1 MKFKFTNEPSY
12 YKKMLLKTIMRTF
25 IFLCCSIIFAFGP
38 KDGYSQNANITIDA
52 DQTLKIKQVF
62 RLIHKQTN
70 FKFIYRHD
78 LIKNT
83 PKIYV
88 KKGIIKANALLD
100 KCLSPI
106 NFTFTFTKNNTVIVK
121 KKPIITK
128 NQNLEKISNEIIQ
141 LEITGT
147 VTDASGQPLPGAN
160 ILEKGTAN
168 GALTDFDGN
177 FSISVSDSNA
187 ILVVSYVGFAT
198 KEIATKGQTTLNV
211 TLEESTAGLDEVV
224 IIGYG
229 SVKKSDLT
237 GAVTSISSDDL
248 TNSVSSNVTQ
258 QLTGKA
264 AGVQIFQ
271 NSNEPGGGATIQIRG
286 VGSINAA
293 NQPLYVIDGLPI
305 SNGNGLTNENGD
317 NRNRVNPLN
326 SINPGDIESIQILKD
341 ASSTAIY
348 GSRGSNGVILITTKS
363 GKLGK
368 LKVGYQTRFSMSET
382 YNRPKLLSPLQYQTV
397 LNELLD
403 AGASNAS
410 ESERVTGIVDGGTD
424 WQDEIYQSAP
434 VQEHTLSFSGGDENK
449 RFFSSLNYFDQE
461 GLVKGQELER
471 IAIRL
476 NLTATPND
484 KFNYGMNLSTS
495 YVDNA
500 TVASEP
506 DPNDDSGV
514 VGSANDYD
522 PTASKYEDEELGTY
536 FDSPFLNKENP
547 LAILD
552 GIKTNEITWRTIAS
566 VYGEYFFTPSLS
578 GKLNLGTDYQN
589 ARKDQFFNDLTNA
602 GRAAGGIGRIFTG
615 TNYNYL
621 LEATLTYNKQ
631 FNDKHALNVV
641 GGVTTQKFFINYS
654 NSKAQ
659 DFLSLSTGTN
669 SLQSGDPL
677 LNRVSS
683 GEVEST
689 LLSYLGRANY
699 IFNDTYLL
707 TATLRVDGS
716 SKFGENNKFAYF
728 PSMALAW
735 KLHNEDFLSDV
746 DIFDELKLRASYGK
760 TGNQEIGNF
769 NSLTT
774 IRSGGVVVLPG
785 GVQTTTATPSR
796 IANPDLK
803 WETSTQTDI
812 GIDWA
817 ILGRRIFG
825 SIDYYH
831 RLTSDLLFNIPIPS
845 QTGFQSLLSNIGKVK
860 NQGLEFFVQSYNLTG
875 DFKWKTSFN
884 LSTVKNEVL
893 DIGDVDQIITGGS
906 GFTANLA
913 ILKPGEVM
921 NSYYGWEVLGVWQTD
936 DDFSNAPAGVVAG
949 DWKYV
954 DLNEDG
960 AITPDDRKIIGNS
973 IPDVTWGL
981 SNGFEYKGITLNIE
995 LFGVH
1000 GQQLFNNNTRFNFY
1014 PVNFR
1019 RNKLAEIYLNR
1030 WTPENP
1036 TNEYA
1041 SFINPFS
1048 QGENAVNSRTV
1059 EDASFVRLQNIA
1071 LGYKFPL
1078 KSNRLFS
1085 SLGVEVSATN
1095 LHTWTNYSGPDP
1107 GVNING
1113 EASAGFRYDYQGVP
1127 LSRSFSL
1134 SLRAEF

>member
-1 MKFKFTNEPSY
+1 MEIKFIKEMPSNY
-12 YKKMLLKTIMRTF
+12 GRVLLKLLMKTF
-25 IFLCCSIIFAFGP
+25 LFLCCSVAFALGPNKGIAQNTDIII
-38 KDGYSQNANITIDA
+38 KE
-52 DQTLKIKQVF
+52 DQTMKIKQVF
-62 RLIHKQTN
+62 RLINKQTDY
-70 FKFIYRHD
+70 KFIYRHD
-78 LIKNT
+78 LIKNA
-83 PKIYV
+83 PV
-88 KKGIIKANALLD
+88 LVLKKGVIKAGLLLD
-100 KCLSPI
+100 KLLSPI
-106 NFTFTFTKNNTVIVK
+106 NFTYEFTTEGTIVVLRKTTIMENNSLSQSSDEDV
-121 KKPIITK
+121 
-128 NQNLEKISNEIIQ
+128 Q
-141 LEITGT
+141 LHVTGT
-147 VTDASGQPLPGAN
+147 VTDNNGAPLPGAN
-160 ILEKGTAN
+160 ILEKGTTN
-168 GALTDFDGN
+168 GTQTDFDGD
-177 FSISVSDSNA
+177 FSLVIADENT
-187 ILVVSYVGFAT
+187 ILVISYIGFGT
-198 KEIATKGQTTLNV
+198 KEIETNGQTTINV
-211 TLEESTAGLDEVV
+211 TLEENTAGLDEVV
-224 IIGYG
+224 VIGYG

-248 TNSVSSNVTQ
+248 RNAVSSNVAQ

-264 AGVQIFQ
+264 AGVQVFQ
-271 NSNEPGGGATIQIRG
+271 NSNEPGGATTIQIRG
-286 VGSINAA
+286 VGSINAG
-293 NQPLYVIDGLPI
+293 NQPLFVIDGLPI
-305 SNGNGLTNENGD
+305 SNGNDLTG
-317 NRNRVNPLN
+317 VNPLN

-348 GSRGSNGVILITTKS
+348 GSRGANGVILITTKS
-363 GKLGK
+363 GEPGK
-368 LKVGYQTRFSMSET
+368 LKVGFQTRLSISET
-382 YNRPKLLSPLQYQTV
+382 YNRPKLLSAVQYQTV

-424 WQDEIYQSAP
+424 WQDQIYQPAP
-434 VQEHTLSFSGGDENK
+434 TQEHSLSFSGGDENK
-449 RFFSSLNYFDQE
+449 TYFSSLNYFNQK
-461 GLVKGQELER
+461 GLVKNQELER

-476 NLTATPND
+476 NLTAKASD
-484 KFNYGMNLSTS
+484 KFNYGMNLSAS

-500 TVASEP
+500 TVPSAP
-506 DPNDDSGV
+506 DPNDASGV

-522 PTASKYEDEELGTY
+522 PTASIYEDEELGTL
-536 FDSPFLNKENP
+536 FNSPFLNKENP
-547 LAILD
+547 LALLD
-552 GIKTNEITWRTIAS
+552 GIKSNQITWRTIAS
-566 VYGEYFFTPSLS
+566 VYGEYFFTSSLS
-578 GKLNLGTDYQN
+578 AKLNLGTDYQN
-589 ARKDQFFNDLTNA
+589 ARKDQFLNAITND
-602 GRAAGGIGRIFTG
+602 GRSAGGIGRIFTS

-631 FNDKHALNVV
+631 FNDKHSLNVV
-641 GGVTTQKFFINYS
+641 GGVTTQKFFSNYS

-659 DFLSLSTGTN
+659 NFLSLSTGTN

-677 LNRVSS
+677 LNSVSS

-699 IFNDTYLL
+699 VFDDTYLL

-728 PSMALAW
+728 PSMAFAW

-746 DIFDELKLRASYGK
+746 DVFDELKLRASYGK

-774 IRSGGVVVLPG
+774 IRSGGTAVLPG
-785 GVQTTTATPSR
+785 GILTTTATPSR

-803 WETSTQTDI
+803 WETTTQTDI

-825 SIDYYH
+825 SFDYYN

-845 QTGFQSLLSNIGKVK
+845 QTGFQTLLSNIGEVK
-860 NQGLEFFVQSYNLTG
+860 NQGLEFFAQSYNLTG
-875 DFKWKTSFN
+875 DFKWNTSFN
-884 LSTVKNEVL
+884 LTTVKNEVI

-913 ILKPGEVM
+913 VLKPGEVM
-921 NSYYGWEVLGVWQTD
+921 NSYYGYEVLGVWQLD
-936 DDFSNAPAGVVAG
+936 DDFTNAPNGVVAG
-949 DWKYV
+949 DWKFA
-954 DLNEDG
+954 DLNGDN

-973 IPDVTWGL
+973 IPDLTWGL
-981 SNGFEYKGITLNIE
+981 SNGFEYKGITLNID

-1000 GQQLFNNNTRFNFY
+1000 GQQLYNNNTRFNFY
-1014 PVNFR
+1014 PINFR

-1036 TNEYA
+1036 TNKYA

-1048 QGENAVNSRTV
+1048 QGENAVNTRTV
-1059 EDASFVRLQNIA
+1059 EDASYVRLQNIA
-1071 LGYKFPL
+1071 LGYKIPL
-1078 KSNRLFS
+1078 KTNNLFS
-1085 SLGVEVSATN
+1085 SIGVELSATN

-1113 EASAGFRYDYQGVP
+1113 DASAGFRYDYQGFP

-1134 SLRAEF
+1134 GLKAEF